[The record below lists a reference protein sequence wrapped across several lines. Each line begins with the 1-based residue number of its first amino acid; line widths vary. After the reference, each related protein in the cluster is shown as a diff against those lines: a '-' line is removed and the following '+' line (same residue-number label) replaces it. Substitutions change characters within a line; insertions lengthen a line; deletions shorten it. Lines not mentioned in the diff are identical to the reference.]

1 MDLSGAS
8 PPSDS
13 GRSRRFAPGPPT
25 ARSARGSLPAVVVIE
40 GPLRQ
45 TDITGLCN
53 RLGQLIERG
62 RPTTVVC
69 DVAALTEPD
78 LVTVDALARMQLT
91 AVRLGSRLRLCG
103 AGSELQAFLAL
114 VGLSDVL
121 PLRPDS
127 RLQVV
132 GQPEQREEGR
142 GVEKRVERGDPAS

>member
-1 MDLSGAS
+1 
-8 PPSDS
+8 
-13 GRSRRFAPGPPT
+13 
-25 ARSARGSLPAVVVIE
+25 VVIE
-40 GPLRQ
+40 APLKH
-45 TDITGLCN
+45 TDLAGLCN

-69 DVAALTEPD
+69 DVGALTEPD
-78 LVTVDALARMQLT
+78 LVTVDALARLQLT

-103 AGSELQAFLAL
+103 ACAELRALLAL
-114 VGLSDVL
+114 MGLSDVL

>member
-1 MDLSGAS
+1 
-8 PPSDS
+8 
-13 GRSRRFAPGPPT
+13 
-25 ARSARGSLPAVVVIE
+25 VVVIE

-132 GQPEQREEGR
+132 GQPEQREQGR
-142 GVEKRVERGDPAS
+142 GVQERVERGDPAS